1 MAFRTDQSIK
11 IGVLFS
17 CSGYT
22 SVIEKTQLQ
31 GTLLAVEE
39 VNDSGGVNG
48 RPLEVVYSDPKSA
61 TKEYAKSAHR
71 MIVQEDVQFFFG
83 CYTSA
88 SRKLVI
94 PVLEKFG
101 GLLWYPTIYEG
112 FEYSPNAIYSGAA
125 PNQSNSILADTLVE
139 KFGCRV
145 ALVGADYI
153 YPRESNRTFKTHV
166 ISKGGEIVFEEYAPL
181 GASRD
186 EFRDMVKRIKSV
198 SPDFVFSTLV
208 GDGIKYFYQEYYDQ
222 GFSAK
227 VNPIASLTTSEAELR
242 QMGNDVGENHISCCT
257 YFSSIQSTSNQE
269 FLEALAKRYGTGA
282 AANMC
287 LEAAY
292 SQIKL
297 FSHAAAQCEKLD
309 FETVR
314 DAVLSSEIETPH
326 GSLSIDP
333 YTGHANLHSRLGRVG
348 GDGTFNIIGETK
360 KVMKPDPFL
369 VEKERSPLWEDNWK
383 RLGAF

>member
-1 MAFRTDQSIK
+1 MAFRTDQPIK

-39 VNDSGGVNG
+39 INDSGGVNG
-48 RPLEVVYSDPKSA
+48 RPLEVIYSDPKSA
-61 TKEYAKSAHR
+61 TKAYAKSAHR

-94 PVLEKFG
+94 PVLEKYG

-125 PNQSNSILADTLVE
+125 PNQSNSILADTLVDE
-139 KFGCRV
+139 FGPRV
-145 ALVGADYI
+145 ALAGADYI

-166 ISKGGEIVFEEYAPL
+166 ESKGGEIVFEEYAPL
-181 GASRD
+181 GASQD
-186 EFRDMVKRIKSV
+186 ELRAMVKRLKSV
-198 SPDFVFSTLV
+198 KPDFVFSTLV
-208 GDGIKYFYQEYYDQ
+208 GDGIKFFYQEYFEQ

-242 QMGNDVGENHISCCT
+242 EMGGDVGEHHISCCT

-269 FLEALAKRYGTGA
+269 FLEALAKRYGSGA
-282 AANMC
+282 TANMC
-287 LEAAY
+287 LQAAY

-314 DAVLSSEIETPH
+314 DAAFLSEIETPQ
-326 GSLSIDP
+326 GTLSIDSSS
-333 YTGHANLHSRLGRVG
+333 GHANLHSRLGRIG
-348 GDGTFNIIGETK
+348 RNGAFNIIGETRE
-360 KVMKPDPFL
+360 VTRPDPFL
-369 VEKERSPLWEDNWK
+369 VEKERSPILEGNWK
-383 RLGAF
+383 MIGVF